1 MDASSFDQA
10 DLDRLSPQDKQELR
24 QFINNEQQKA
34 QIQQRSHELTE
45 MCFKKCVTGA
55 IKSNAVDKGEQSCLA
70 SCVDRFMDASLL
82 SVKHLQ
88 SMRHT

>member
-34 QIQQRSHELTE
+34 QIQQRTYILRENS
-45 MCFKKCVTGA
+45 
-55 IKSNAVDKGEQSCLA
+55 ISC
-70 SCVDRFMDASLL
+70 SASLN
-82 SVKHLQ
+82 SVLALVA
-88 SMRHT
+88 SFFFSL